1 MVEGR
6 KRVLAAITARITALK
21 RIRTP
26 WLQDARNR
34 IQRHG
39 LAALLEVKYV
49 DKQGCRVSYEGIHGR
64 PPESDAERMRFNRD
78 VAALESLESLGLVTI
93 THDGPKIRYV
103 RPAEPAQ

>member
-1 MVEGR
+1 MVERR

-39 LAALLEVKYV
+39 LAALLEVKHV
-49 DKQGCRVSYEGIHGR
+49 DKQGCRVSYEGIYGR
-64 PPESDAERMRFNRD
+64 PPETDAERMRFNRD
-78 VAALESLESLGLVTI
+78 VAALESQGLVAI
-93 THDGPKIRYV
+93 THDGPKTRYV
-103 RPAEPAQ
+103 RLTESFL

>member
-1 MVEGR
+1 MVERR

-49 DKQGCRVSYEGIHGR
+49 DEQGCRFSFEGIYGR

-78 VAALESLESLGLVTI
+78 VAALESLGLGTI
-93 THDGPKIRYV
+93 THDGPKTRYI

>member
-1 MVEGR
+1 MVERR

-39 LAALLEVKYV
+39 LAALLEVKHV
-49 DKQGCRVSYEGIHGR
+49 DKQGCRVSYEGIYGR
-64 PPESDAERMRFNRD
+64 PPETDAERMRFNRD
-78 VAALESLESLGLVTI
+78 VAALESQGLVAI
-93 THDGPKIRYV
+93 THDGPKTRYV